1 MYKAGK
7 QNGSRHEEE
16 GIPWEVN
23 WMISSLGLDGRG
35 QDLSDSLGTILEF
48 SFLNYI
54 KMKVCLI
61 DCNNGCKAK
70 EFPTF
75 FFRS

>member
-35 QDLSDSLGTILEF
+35 QDLSDSLDTLLEF
-48 SFLNYI
+48 LS
-54 KMKVCLI
+54 
-61 DCNNGCKAK
+61 
-70 EFPTF
+70 
-75 FFRS
+75 